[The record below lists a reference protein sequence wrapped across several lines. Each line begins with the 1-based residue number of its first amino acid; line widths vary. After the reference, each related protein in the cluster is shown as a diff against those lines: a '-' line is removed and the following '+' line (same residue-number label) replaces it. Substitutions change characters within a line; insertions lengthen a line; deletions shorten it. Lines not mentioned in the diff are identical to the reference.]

1 MSYVKKRPED
11 YAPPTFDELL
21 KEYEELTKSYTRQ
34 HGRKAAPIENTPEGY
49 KRLYKNVKSIKSR
62 NKRKKIEAEREQS
75 YVERFGFGNDDA
87 DINGITAKD
96 RRRYNA
102 KFANCPH
109 GAVVELDYL
118 RRMTGLTLKQIFILQ
133 NETGKYPYPA
143 VTEKAANKDQA
154 YRDKEGI
161 YI

>member
-1 MSYVKKRPED
+1 MYIKKRKSL
-11 YAPPTFDELL
+11 PPTL
-21 KEYEELTKSYTRQ
+21 EELEVIYAKLLSQYSRQ
-34 HGRKAAPIENTPEGY
+34 HGRKAKLSDDPEIRY
-49 KRLYKNVKSIKSR
+49 KQIYKNVKSILSR
-62 NKRKKIEAEREQS
+62 NKVKKLEADREKS
-75 YVERFGFGNDDA
+75 YVEKFGFGNDDA
-87 DINGITAKD
+87 DANGITAKD